1 MSADRTIVF
10 VTSTFPRWSGDGSA
24 PFMLDLAR
32 ELRLLDWDVEV
43 LAPHAPG
50 AAVDEVMDG
59 VRVHRFRYAWPANA
73 QTLCYEGGVLPNLRK
88 NRANAAQIPLLVA
101 AELSATLRHLVRRRP
116 AIVHSHWLLP
126 QGFVAALAAQMTGTV
141 HVATAHGSDLT
152 ALRGGIARAFKRLA
166 ITWSD
171 AVTANSSLTE
181 AELARLG
188 ADAARVARIPI
199 GARVPPD
206 LSATEVAALRS
217 ALRRGDGPLVVFV
230 GRLLEQKG
238 VADLLDAVA
247 IARQQLPNITLACVG
262 DGPDRDRFEVRAL
275 QRGIGD
281 RVSFVGAVS
290 PSRVAEYLRCADVF
304 AGPAKTSKEGVAEA
318 QGVVYAEAM
327 LAGLPIVACDSGGI
341 RDLVRDGETG
351 LLVPEGDPA
360 AIAGAITR
368 LHANPALAHELA
380 KRGLDA
386 ARDGYCMTATALRFS
401 RLYESVLA
409 MRRRPQPARRR

>member
-1 MSADRTIVF
+1 MNTDRTIVF
-10 VTSTFPRWSGDGSA
+10 VTSTFPRWNGDGSA

-32 ELRLLDWDVEV
+32 ELRVLDWDVGV

-50 AAVDEVMDG
+50 AATDEIMDG
-59 VRVHRFRYAWPANA
+59 VRVHRFRYAWPTTA
-73 QTLCYEGGVLPNLRK
+73 QTLCYDGGVLPNLRK
-88 NRANAAQIPLLVA
+88 NRALAAQVPLLVA
-101 AELSATLRHLVRRRP
+101 AEFSTTVRHLVRRRP

-126 QGFVAALAAQMTGTV
+126 QGFVAAVAARMTVTP

-166 ITWSD
+166 INWSD

-188 ADAARVARIPI
+188 AGSSRVARIPI

-206 LSATEVAALRS
+206 VNATEVRALRS
-217 ALRRGDGPLVVFV
+217 ALRRGGGPLVLFV

-238 VADLLDAVA
+238 VADLLDAIA
-247 IARQQLPNITLACVG
+247 IARQQLPDITLACVG
-262 DGPDRDRFEVRAL
+262 DGPDRDRFEMLAR
-275 QRGIGD
+275 RCGIAD

-304 AGPAKTSKEGVAEA
+304 AGPSKTSDQGVAEA
-318 QGVVYAEAM
+318 QGVVYSEAM
-327 LAGLPIVACDSGGI
+327 LAGLPVIACDSGGV

-351 LLVPEGDPA
+351 LLVCEGDPT
-360 AIAGAITR
+360 AIAGAIVR
-368 LHANPALAHELA
+368 LHANPTLVHQLSE
-380 KRGLDA
+380 RGREA
-386 ARDGYCMTATALRFS
+386 ARDGYCMPATALRFS

-409 MRRRPQPARRR
+409 GRRRSQSARRR